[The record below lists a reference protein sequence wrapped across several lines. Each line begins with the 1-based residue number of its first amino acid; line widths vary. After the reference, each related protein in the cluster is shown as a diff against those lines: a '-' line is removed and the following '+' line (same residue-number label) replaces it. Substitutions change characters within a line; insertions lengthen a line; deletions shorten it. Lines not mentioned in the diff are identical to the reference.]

1 MAEQNN
7 NYTLD
12 TIQKLDFFDAVRKY
26 PGMYIGSKDADG
38 LHHLLQEIL
47 SNSIDEYM
55 NGKCSEIKVKLHKDG
70 SVSVEDNGRG
80 IPYGK
85 KDGDITALELVFTEP
100 HAGGKFLNATGTSG
114 YNSAGGEHG
123 LGTKCVNAL
132 SKRLLVKST
141 RDGHVE
147 TIEFIN
153 GVPKTHTYEKSTGH
167 SGLYVEFLP
176 DGQYLEETKFN
187 ESRIKAMLE
196 ESSFLCK
203 GLTFIFNDKTTYLS
217 KDGLFDYLNHL
228 NKDSDYLIDPIYF
241 SRQDGT
247 FQLECAIGFNATYG
261 SMEKIYTNNI
271 PQEKGTHLTGFRT
284 AWTSTL
290 NAYARSKGWLK
301 EKDDNLTG
309 NDLSEGQIVIL
320 NFKMIDPVFKGQN
333 KEELSSSEG
342 RTYCQRLTAD
352 ALNEYCPHHEKDI
365 KAIIDKALAARKARE
380 AAQEARDRARSTST
394 TTGKPKFINL
404 PTKLVDAWSK
414 KRSDCELYITEGD
427 SAASGLIAK
436 RVGETQAIF
445 PIRGKI
451 LSCRKATVEQI
462 YKNQEIT
469 NLIKALGLDNDPKT
483 GKLKYDARKLRYG
496 KIIFAADADA
506 DGLHI
511 RLLLL
516 TCLWWLCPELVTK
529 GHVYVALPPLFRITT
544 KKNEYIF
551 LKDAAELEE
560 YKEQHKNEN
569 FLVNRNKGLGEQSP
583 DELAVC
589 LLKPTTR
596 NIQQLVVDDFQAADD
611 LLEVMMGKKADG
623 RRDYL
628 IENNWGIELDD
639 D

>member
-26 PGMYIGSKDADG
+26 PGMYIGSKDTDG

-55 NGKCSEIKVKLHKDG
+55 NGECSEIKINLYKDG
-70 SVSVEDNGRG
+70 SISVEDNGRG
-80 IPYGK
+80 IPYGIK
-85 KDGDITALELVFTEP
+85 ENDVTALELVFTEP

-132 SKRLLVKST
+132 SKKLIVKSS
-141 RDGHVE
+141 RDNHVE

-153 GVPKTHTYEKSTGH
+153 GVVSSHTYEEGTGH
-167 SGLYVEFLP
+167 GLYVRFYP
-176 DGQYLEETKFN
+176 DDKYLEDTNFN
-187 ESRIKAMLE
+187 ESRIKSMLQ

-203 GLTFIFNDKTTYLS
+203 GLTFIYNDKTTYLS

-241 SRQDGT
+241 QKQDGT
-247 FQLECAIGFNATYG
+247 FQLECAIGFNATY
-261 SMEKIYTNNI
+261 SSLEKIYTNNI

-301 EKDDNLTG
+301 EKEENLTG

-365 KAIIDKALAARKARE
+365 KAIIDKALAARRARE
-380 AAQEARDRARSTST
+380 AAQNARERARAV

-414 KRSDCELYITEGD
+414 KRADCELYITEGD
-427 SAASGLIAK
+427 SAANGLIAK
-436 RVGETQAIF
+436 RTGETQAIF

-462 YKNQEIT
+462 YNNQEIS
-469 NLIKALGLDNDPKT
+469 NLVKALGLDSDPKT
-483 GKLKYDARKLRYG
+483 GKLKYDIKKLRYG

-506 DGLHI
+506 DGLNI

-516 TCLWWLCPELVTK
+516 TCFWWLCSELITN
-529 GHVYVALPPLFRITT
+529 GHIYVAVPPLFRITT

-551 LKDAAELEE
+551 LKDATELEN
-560 YKEQHKNEN
+560 YKTAHQNEN
-569 FLVNRNKGLGEQSP
+569 YLVNRNKGLGEQSP
-583 DELAVC
+583 DELAEC
-589 LLKPTTR
+589 LLRPATR
-596 NIQQLVVDDFQAADD
+596 NIQQLVVDDFQVADD
-611 LLEVMMGKKADG
+611 LLEMLMGKKVDE
-623 RRDYL
+623 RRNYL
-628 IENNWGIELDD
+628 IDNNWGVELNAN
-639 D
+639 